1 MTMNNQVDN
10 HGRSTETPFNK
21 EPKKGWR
28 KVLELSMNWLSYKN
42 KDEWLEQMRGNMS
55 VVAVFIAT
63 LTFQMAIS
71 PPSGVRS
78 VEENNK
84 AQKGN
89 ILCANAH
96 LELCPGEAALAI
108 VYPKSYS
115 HFLYWN
121 TTCFIASLSVL
132 LLLMSG
138 IRLSHRFTIWL
149 LSMGMSFTLT
159 TLLVTYRIAIL
170 MVTPDPVYSINE
182 KLLSTVL
189 GIWIGLFSFSGLL
202 PTLRIIIWTI
212 NDYYLNEGEGQ
223 SNGNNS
229 TEDSTLLI

>member
-1 MTMNNQVDN
+1 
-10 HGRSTETPFNK
+10 
-21 EPKKGWR
+21 
-28 KVLELSMNWLSYKN
+28 
-42 KDEWLEQMRGNMS
+42 
-55 VVAVFIAT
+55 
-63 LTFQMAIS
+63 MAIS
-71 PPSGVRS
+71 PPGGVRS

-89 ILCANAH
+89 ILCANDTR
-96 LELCPGEAALAI
+96 LELCPGEAALAV
-108 VYPKSYS
+108 VYPEHYS
-115 HFLYWN
+115 DFLYWN
-121 TTCFIASLSVL
+121 TTCFITSLSVL

-138 IRLSHRFTIWL
+138 IRLSHRFTMWL

-189 GIWIGLFSFSGLL
+189 KIWIGLFSISGLL
-202 PTLRIIIWTI
+202 LTLRILIWTI
-212 NDYYLNEGEGQ
+212 NDYYLNKGEGQ
-223 SNGNNS
+223 SKGNNS